1 MRLGISSRRALVAL
15 AAVCAA
21 TAAALI
27 PASPAAAVSSIS
39 GKDPRQTRCDVTGWQ
54 WKSSPPVAVWVDGQH
69 IGDGFLRYSEGCFA
83 NWSRFEITPGAQYY
97 YTIEPWAWEDGK
109 TGTDQGKAPTQST
122 YLVYSKM
129 VDGRSRACAGAHVY
143 GEFHQWKGWF
153 FFGCA

>member
-1 MRLGISSRRALVAL
+1 
-15 AAVCAA
+15 
-21 TAAALI
+21 
-27 PASPAAAVSSIS
+27 
-39 GKDPRQTRCDVTGWQ
+39 VTGWQ

-129 VDGRSRACAGAHVY
+129 VDGRSRACAGANVY